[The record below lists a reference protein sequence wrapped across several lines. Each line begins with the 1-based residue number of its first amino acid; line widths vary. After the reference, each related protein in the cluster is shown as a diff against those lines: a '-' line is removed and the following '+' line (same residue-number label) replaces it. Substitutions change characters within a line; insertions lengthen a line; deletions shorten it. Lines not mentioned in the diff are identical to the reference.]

1 MRRPPWDE
9 TWMMIA
15 HTLAVRSMDPRLRVG
30 CVIVSPDN
38 RYVLGV
44 GYNGDEAGGT
54 NAVVSTK
61 PGQSGFVH
69 AEINALIKTRETEN
83 ALVYVTHSPCAVC
96 ARALV
101 NARVRRVTYSRA
113 YRDETP
119 LSILERAGIEVTCAP
134 Y

>member
-1 MRRPPWDE
+1 MTRPAWDE
-9 TWMMIA
+9 TWMAIA
-15 HTLAVRSMDPRLRVG
+15 HTLAERSVDPRLRVG

-44 GYNGDEAGGT
+44 GYNGDEAGGA
-54 NAVVSTK
+54 NAVISTE
-61 PGQSGFVH
+61 PGASGFVH
-69 AEINALIKTRETEN
+69 AEVNALIKTRETEG
-83 ALVYVTHSPCAVC
+83 AIVYVTHSPCAVC

-119 LSILERAGIEVTCAP
+119 LDLLTRAGIEVTCAP